1 MNNREPL
8 VSVIVPVYNLEKV
21 VPRCLDSLLAQI
33 YKNIEIIVVDDGSK
47 DASLDICR
55 EYSKKDSRI
64 TVMSKENGG
73 VSSARNLALD
83 NANGEYIVFVD
94 SDDFVLSTYIEN
106 IVNTFAMSN
115 TDIVVTRMA
124 SGDDSGNNY
133 HVSHEV
139 SISGNYNSIDFE
151 KLLYTC
157 KNWYEH
163 SMIISVWGKGY
174 KKDIFNSIRF
184 EGRISEDY
192 AFTDIVNSRNYRI
205 TVIDEIGYIYCY
217 SPNSL
222 TNKTSV
228 SERMGLL
235 EVLEKRL
242 QLFANDKFIVDNT
255 CKLYCN
261 MYVEYYYNID
271 KSRRS
276 QLKEYKKQF
285 DSCLRTLK
293 SNQLKDKKFF
303 LRMNIFRLSP
313 LLYGVITSSY
323 SK

>member
-1 MNNREPL
+1 MNNRKPL
-8 VSVIVPVYNLEKV
+8 VSIIVPVYNLEKV
-21 VPRCLDSLLAQI
+21 VPRCLNSLLAQT
-33 YKNIEIIVVDDGSK
+33 YNDIEIIVVDDGSK
-47 DASLDICR
+47 DASLDICK
-55 EYSKKDSRI
+55 EYSKKDPRV

-73 VSSARNLALD
+73 VSSARNLGLD
-83 NANGEYIVFVD
+83 NTRGEYIVFVD
-94 SDDFVLSTYIEN
+94 SDDFVLPTYIES
-106 IVNTFAMSN
+106 IVNGFAISN
-115 TDIVVTRMA
+115 ADIVVTRMA

-139 SISGNYNSIDFE
+139 SISGNYTSLDFE

-222 TNKTSV
+222 TNKTTV
-228 SERMGLL
+228 SERMGYL

-242 QLFANDKFIVDNT
+242 QLFANDNFIVNNT

-261 MYVEYYYNID
+261 MYVEYYYAAA
-271 KSRRS
+271 KSERS
-276 QLKEYKKQF
+276 QLKKYKKQF
-285 DSCLRTLK
+285 DSCIRTLRL
-293 SNQLKDKKFF
+293 NHLNDKKFF
-303 LRMNIFRLSP
+303 LRLTIFRLSP
-313 LLYGVITSSY
+313 LLYGIITSSY